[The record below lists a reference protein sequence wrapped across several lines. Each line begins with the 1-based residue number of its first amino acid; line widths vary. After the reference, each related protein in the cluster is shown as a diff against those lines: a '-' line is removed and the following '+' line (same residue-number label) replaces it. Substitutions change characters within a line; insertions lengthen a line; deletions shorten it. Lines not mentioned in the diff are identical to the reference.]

1 MNSLCIPLL
10 KSLGHTDL
18 DTALELEGARFM
30 VDRVNWP
37 DAFPYAPFCGGRI
50 ARTRESLVVDFRV
63 SGLDLRVQNLEDG
76 GSVWEDSCCEIFI
89 QAPDGTEYF
98 NFEVNAAGKMVVCHG
113 PGRSGRIP
121 VPAED
126 RERIVRMAQ
135 FEGLQD
141 YKGGIWSWRITLL
154 IPFDVMGIDPD
165 ALPARL
171 RGNIYKCGDK
181 TAHPHFL
188 TWNPVSTASPDFH
201 RPEFFGEFILSE

>member
-18 DTALELEGARFM
+18 DTALELEGARFA

-37 DAFPYAPFCGGRI
+37 DAFPYAPFCCGRI

-76 GSVWEDSCCEIFI
+76 GHVWEDSCCEIFI
-89 QAPDGTEYF
+89 QAPDGSEYF
-98 NFEVNAAGKMVVCHG
+98 NFEVNAAGKMVACHG
-113 PGRSGRIP
+113 AGRANRTPI
-121 VPAED
+121 PAED
-126 RERIVRMAQ
+126 SERIVRMAQ
-135 FEGLQD
+135 FDGPQE
-141 YKGGIWSWRITLL
+141 YSGGIWSWRITLL
-154 IPFDVMGIDPD
+154 IPFNVMGLDPD
-165 ALPARL
+165 ALPERL

-188 TWNPVSTASPDFH
+188 TWNPISTQSPDFH